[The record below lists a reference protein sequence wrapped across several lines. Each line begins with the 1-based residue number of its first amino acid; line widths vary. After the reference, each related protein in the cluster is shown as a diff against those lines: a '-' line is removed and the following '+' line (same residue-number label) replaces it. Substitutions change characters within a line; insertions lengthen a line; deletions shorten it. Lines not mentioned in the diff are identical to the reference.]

1 MASKNIVDILHR
13 VDIFEN
19 LAEPELERIGDMLT
33 ERRYREG
40 QLLFK
45 QGDVGDA
52 LLIVADGR
60 VKVFIPEGQSERIL
74 AFFGTGDVLGEMAL
88 LTGEPRSAGAAAI
101 SDSRVL
107 ALSKSDFDTYLA
119 TNVTVMREMMR
130 IIALRQAQT
139 NVRLT
144 RGADD
149 QAETSP
155 GAGRVYTIFS
165 PRGGS
170 GKTTIAVNLAVSYAQ
185 MHPDSAALLD
195 LSLTFGHCALML
207 NLMPKSSLASVTMD
221 TLSRIDREGLENY
234 VVTHPSTLKI
244 LEGATRAEEGEAV
257 TGEHAKLAIE
267 AMRRYNDVTVI
278 DTASTFSEATIAS
291 LEAAD
296 KVILVCTPELT
307 TLRDVREC
315 QRIFQSVI
323 RVSKDKIL
331 YLMNNPGPYKALPN
345 DQFEQTLERRIDVEV
360 PFGQDLP
367 TRAATRGEAL
377 VQVQPGADISRAI
390 DRVAKLLEEEA
401 TPTTRQTERR
411 GISGFFN
418 RG

>member
-1 MASKNIVDILHR
+1 MASRNIVDILHR

-19 LAEPELERIGDMLT
+19 LAEPELERIGDMLS

-40 QLLFK
+40 QSLFK

-60 VKVFIPEGQSERIL
+60 VKVFIPEGQNERVL
-74 AFFGTGDVLGEMAL
+74 AFFSTGDVLGEMSL
-88 LTGEPRSAGAAAI
+88 LTGEPRSASASAI
-101 SDSRVL
+101 SDTRVL

-119 TNVTVMREMMR
+119 TNVSVMREMMR

-144 RGADD
+144 RGGDD

-155 GAGRVYTIFS
+155 GAGRVYTVFS

-170 GKTTIAVNLAVSYAQ
+170 GKTTVAVNIGVAYAQ
-185 MHPDSAALLD
+185 MHPDAVSLID

-207 NLMPKSSLASVTMD
+207 NLVPKSSLSALNVD
-221 TLSRIDREGLENY
+221 GLSRIDREGLENY

-244 LEGATRAEEGEAV
+244 LEGATKPEDGETV
-257 TGEHAKLAIE
+257 TGEHARLAIE

-278 DTASTFSEATIAS
+278 DTASNFTEATIAA

-307 TLRDVREC
+307 TLRDIREC
-315 QRIFQSVI
+315 QRIFTSVI
-323 RVSKDKIL
+323 RVSKDKVF
-331 YLMNNPGPYKALPN
+331 YLMNNPVPFKALPN
-345 DQFEQTLERRIDVEV
+345 DQFEQTLAQRIDVEI
-360 PFGQDLP
+360 PFGGDVP

-377 VQVQPGADISRAI
+377 LQVQPGSDMARAI

-401 TPTTRQTERR
+401 TPAMKQHERR

-418 RG
+418 R

>member
-1 MASKNIVDILHR
+1 MASRNIVDILHR

-19 LAEPELERIGDMLT
+19 LAEPELERIGDMLS

-40 QLLFK
+40 QSIFK

-60 VKVFIPEGQSERIL
+60 VKVFIPEGQNERVL
-74 AFFGTGDVLGEMAL
+74 AFFSTGDVLGEMSL
-88 LTGEPRSAGAAAI
+88 LTGEPRSASASAI
-101 SDSRVL
+101 SDTRVL

-119 TNVTVMREMMR
+119 TNVSVMREMMR

-144 RGADD
+144 RGGDD

-155 GAGRVYTIFS
+155 GAGRVYTVFS

-170 GKTTIAVNLAVSYAQ
+170 GKTTVAVNIGVAYAQ
-185 MHPDSAALLD
+185 MHPDAVSLID

-207 NLMPKSSLASVTMD
+207 NLVPKSSLSALNVD
-221 TLSRIDREGLENY
+221 GLSRIDREGLENY

-244 LEGATRAEEGEAV
+244 LEGATKPEDGETV
-257 TGEHAKLAIE
+257 TGEHARLAIE

-278 DTASTFSEATIAS
+278 DTASNFTEATIAA

-307 TLRDVREC
+307 TLRDIREC
-315 QRIFQSVI
+315 QRIFTSVI
-323 RVSKDKIL
+323 RVSKDKVF
-331 YLMNNPGPYKALPN
+331 YLMNNPVPFKALPN
-345 DQFEQTLERRIDVEV
+345 DQFEQTLARRIDVEI
-360 PFGQDLP
+360 PFGGDVP

-377 VQVQPGADISRAI
+377 LQVQPGSDMARAI

-401 TPTTRQTERR
+401 TPAMKQHERR

-418 RG
+418 R